1 MQEKKK
7 TAIII
12 GAGPAGLTAA
22 YCLLKETDIKPVILE
37 EEDFVGGIS
46 RTFEYKGNRM
56 DLGGHRFFSK
66 NEEVN
71 RIWQE
76 LMPMQSSPSRDDIIL
91 NNEKPLAKE
100 GPDPEKEERVMLL
113 RNRVSRI
120 YYLHKFFDYPIS
132 LKFET
137 FRNMGLFRTVKAGF
151 GYLFSSVFK
160 KKEDSLRNFYINRFG
175 RPLYEMFFEDYTE
188 KLWGRNPRDISADW
202 GAQRV
207 KGLSLFKAVLAVLTK
222 PFKKDEK
229 SKETSLIEQY
239 SYPKKGP
246 GQLWQTMA
254 DEIIRMGGEI
264 IFNTSV
270 NKIELEGNRVEKLL
284 ASSHGEEKEFS
295 GDLYFSSMP
304 IKDLVEGM
312 GEKAPE
318 EVAEIASALPYRD
331 FITVGLLVNKLK
343 LENKTKIKTVSDIVP
358 DCWIYIQE
366 PDVRIGRLQIFN
378 NWSPYMV
385 KDLENTVWIGLE
397 YFCNE
402 GDDLWQ
408 MSDEDFCKF
417 AIDELVK
424 IDIIDK
430 ENVLD
435 SVRLKV
441 KKAYP
446 AYFGT
451 YERFDTVREYLDTVE
466 NLYCIGRNGQ
476 HRYNNMDHSMLTA
489 IEAVRAIKDG
499 NTDKSIVWNVN
510 TEKEYHEEAK
520 AK

>member
-1 MQEKKK
+1 MQNKKK

-132 LKFET
+132 LKLET
-137 FRNMGLFRTVKAGF
+137 FRNMGLLRTVKAGF
-151 GYLFSSVFK
+151 GYLFASVFK

-270 NKIELEGNRVEKLL
+270 NKIELEGDRVEKLL

-295 GDLYFSSMP
+295 GDIYFSSMP
-304 IKDLVEGM
+304 IKDLVEGI

-318 EVAEIASALPYRD
+318 EVKEIASALPYRD